1 MIGIDTNILVRYVTQ
16 DDPHQSALATD
27 WIESHCMPSNRGWI
41 NRIVLC
47 ELVWVLIRGYRYEKK
62 EVIRLLER
70 ILETESLAVESS
82 DEARSALQSYCNGP
96 ADFSDYLLLQTNLSK
111 KVRTTITFDQ
121 KAATHPGFKLLE
133 SKG

>member
-16 DDPHQSALATD
+16 DDLHQSALATD
-27 WIESHCMPSNRGWI
+27 WIESHCTPSNLGWI

-47 ELVWVLIRGYRYEKK
+47 ELVWVLIRGYHYDKK

-82 DEARSALQSYCNGP
+82 DEARKALQSYCDGP

-111 KVRTTITFDQ
+111 KVRNTITFDR

-133 SKG
+133 SKD